1 MCISQAFCFKL
12 ISFYFSEVDGN
23 EEFDSIDIRE
33 KDEEENYFDKD
44 DSDSENKEFDE
55 MRVTTMME
63 SDCSLHVS
71 QDCLDT
77 VSKATVDE
85 TNMDVDSASTELSN
99 RDCIDNTHEKCSVPN
114 EKHVDGEPI
123 EKT

>member
-1 MCISQAFCFKL
+1 
-12 ISFYFSEVDGN
+12 
-23 EEFDSIDIRE
+23 
-33 KDEEENYFDKD
+33 
-44 DSDSENKEFDE
+44 

-63 SDCSLHVS
+63 SDCSLNVG

-123 EKT
+123 EKTWGDARFHFFQHLYIVNKSQYYILFQYMYFLI